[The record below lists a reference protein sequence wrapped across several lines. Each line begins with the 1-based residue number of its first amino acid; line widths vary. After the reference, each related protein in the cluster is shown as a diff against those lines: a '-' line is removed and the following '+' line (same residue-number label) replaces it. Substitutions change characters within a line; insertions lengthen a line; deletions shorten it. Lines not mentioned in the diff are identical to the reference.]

1 MIGNKQQMWKA
12 VQNFKNRKAFEEK
25 QNHFIVQKLISIRIS
40 FYFWNLEFLSF
51 FFCSLWRNSNRYD
64 DVDKI
69 ASKIA
74 TISF

>member
-51 FFCSLWRNSNRYD
+51 FFVHYD
-64 DVDKI
+64 EIVTVTMMLIK
-69 ASKIA
+69 
-74 TISF
+74 